1 MAPRSKLKIAL
12 AAEKGLTDLKLKQI
26 RDKKKHKA
34 VVKDKIKK
42 GILPAKKE
50 SVQEEDEED
59 SEDDEDFEDDDDE
72 SDEDADGLLDV
83 EAEETD
89 DDDDDSEDGE
99 PERGAMTAA
108 AMMNESDTDSESEV
122 DMEEKIERIKK
133 PKSILKKGETQP
145 TKKAAVEKKKKKTEQ
160 DDDANDDDDQE
171 DEEESDIALS
181 DLEDLAE
188 EDREDLYVQ
197 TRLTINNQPAL
208 LAALKRI
215 SIPKDSS
222 VAFVTHQTV
231 VSSEPTASKIEDISD
246 DLNRELQLYA
256 QSLEAAKRA
265 RAALRAEGAPF
276 ARPKDYFAEMVKD
289 DGHMQKVKE
298 KLVEDATNKKASAEA
313 RKLRD
318 LKKFGK
324 QVQVAKLQERQKEKK
339 DTLEKIKALKKKR
352 SENGG
357 EMGTTEADLFDV
369 AVDNE
374 LNKPGKRSRGDDHQG
389 GRAGGNN
396 KRAKKDAK
404 FGFGGKKR
412 HGKSGDAASSG
423 DLSGFS
429 AKRMKGK
436 GGAGAGGPSKPKP
449 YKAARPGKD
458 KRKAAAGRR

>member
-50 SVQEEDEED
+50 
-59 SEDDEDFEDDDDE
+59 
-72 SDEDADGLLDV
+72 
-83 EAEETD
+83 
-89 DDDDDSEDGE
+89 
-99 PERGAMTAA
+99 P
-108 AMMNESDTDSESEV
+108 SDTDSESEV

-145 TKKAAVEKKKKKTEQ
+145 TKKAA
-160 DDDANDDDDQE
+160 
-171 DEEESDIALS
+171 
-181 DLEDLAE
+181 DLAE

-374 LNKPGKRSRGDDHQG
+374 LNKPGKRSRGGDDHQG

-436 GGAGAGGPSKPKP
+436 GGAAGPSKPKP

>member
-1 MAPRSKLKIAL
+1 MAPRSKLKVAL
-12 AAEKGLTDLKLKQI
+12 AKEKGLTDLKLKQI

-34 VVKDKIKK
+34 VVKDKVKK

-50 SVQEEDEED
+50 PSQEEDDED
-59 SEDDEDFEDDDDE
+59 SEDDEDYEDEDDE
-72 SDEDADGLLDV
+72 SDSDADGLLDV

-89 DDDDDSEDGE
+89 DDEDDSEDE
-99 PERGAMTAA
+99 EEERGAMTAA

-122 DMEEKIERIKK
+122 DMEEKIERDM
-133 PKSILKKGETQP
+133 P
-145 TKKAAVEKKKKKTEQ
+145 
-160 DDDANDDDDQE
+160 
-171 DEEESDIALS
+171 
-181 DLEDLAE
+181 E

-222 VAFVTHQTV
+222 VSFVTHQTV
-231 VSSEPTASKIEDISD
+231 SSAEPTADKIEDISD

-256 QSLEAAKRA
+256 QSLEGAKRA
-265 RAALRAEGAPF
+265 RAILRAEGAPF
-276 ARPKDYFAEMVKD
+276 SRPKDYFAEMVKD
-289 DGHMQKVKE
+289 DGHMQKVKD
-298 KLVEDATNKKASAEA
+298 KLIEDATNKKASAEA

-357 EMGTTEADLFDV
+357 EMGTNEADLFDV
-369 AVDNE
+369 AVDTE
-374 LNKPGKRSRGDDHQG
+374 LNKPGKRSRDGGDHG
-389 GRAGGNN
+389 GRAGNN

-412 HGKSGDAASSG
+412 HGKSGDATSSG
-423 DLSGFS
+423 DLTGFS

-436 GGAGAGGPSKPKP
+436 GGAPGKAKP

-458 KRKAAAGRR
+458 KRKAAAAY